1 MERDIRR
8 DEFVGSI
15 VFGVTLAAVFA
26 IVALMFIPFIPEMPG
41 SNLDS
46 SWETA
51 MNQAVAAHLVFGRDV
66 IFTFGPYASVFTTFY
81 HPSTDVMMLFASTV
95 IVMSYCVAL
104 FYIIRP
110 STLWVLA
117 PVAAFLVV
125 YLQREAFLMTLP
137 LAVLFSAHE
146 IVWSRK
152 HKLSPLVRTLRAS
165 AGLVM
170 VAGLAILPLIK
181 GTYGLNVLALGPIVV
196 AVVWRK
202 NRTAAL
208 FLVALFP
215 MFMAVFWKA
224 SGQPI
229 SALPQYFI
237 AQQAIVSGYSSAMSL
252 TGDGAEVWLFAIA
265 AFATL
270 AAGSCWAAQQRRA
283 LNFLL
288 LFGVGLSLFIAF
300 KEGFVRHDGH
310 AAVAGAAA
318 LLIGA
323 LLASRLP
330 FALGF
335 PVAALSAAVWIA
347 IVSQYPDLISPRGM
361 LANIGDNWRHAVTGV
376 AARVDGHDFRADYQE
391 ALRKIRNEAALKP
404 LTGPSDIYPF
414 DQAFL
419 IASGFD
425 WDPRPILQ
433 SYSAYTPALLQQNR
447 EHLTGSRAP
456 EHILFKVWPTDYRLA
471 SLDDS
476 SSWPILLTSYQFER
490 FDNGFAVL
498 AKQPSTSSPTFERV
512 AEIAADFDRAIEL
525 PQDVDLLWAKI
536 DLVPSLK
543 GRAKEFFYKLRAIT
557 IHLKFTSGDTRE
569 FRYIPGIG
577 AEGFLLSPW
586 VGDTFG
592 FVSLMSRGGR
602 RSIESERPVSMTILG
617 PAGERSAWRHPF
629 HVTLSGLEVPEQ
641 PEAEAAIMNRINGWG
656 AP

>member
-8 DEFVGSI
+8 GEFVSSV
-15 VFGVTLAAVFA
+15 VFCITLAVVFA
-26 IVALMFIPFIPEMPG
+26 IAALMFIPFIPAMPA

-46 SWETA
+46 SWELA

-66 IFTFGPYASVFTTFY
+66 IFTFGPYASVFTTLY
-81 HPSTDVMMLFASTV
+81 HPSTDITMILASSV
-95 IVMSYCVAL
+95 IVISYCVAL
-104 FYIIRP
+104 LYIIRP

-137 LAVLFSAHE
+137 LAILFSAPE

-152 HKLSPLVRTLRAS
+152 DKLSPLVRTLRAS

-170 VAGLAILPLIK
+170 VSALAILPLIK
-181 GTYGLNVLALGPIVV
+181 GTYGLNVLALGPIVA

-224 SGQPI
+224 SGQPV
-229 SALPQYFI
+229 SALPQYFM

-252 TGDGAEVWLFAIA
+252 TGDRTEVWLFAIA

-283 LNFLL
+283 LNLLL

-330 FALGF
+330 FTLGF
-335 PVAALSAAVWIA
+335 PIAALSTAVWIA
-347 IVSQYPDLISPRGM
+347 VVSQYPDLISPRGM
-361 LANIGDNWRHAVTGV
+361 LANIGENWRHAVAGV
-376 AARVDGHDFRADYQE
+376 ATRVDGHDFRADYQE
-391 ALRKIRNEAALKP
+391 ALQKIRNEAAFKP
-404 LTGPSDIYPF
+404 LAGPSDIYPF

-425 WDPRPILQ
+425 WDPRPIFQ
-433 SYSAYTPALLQQNR
+433 SYSAYTPALLHQNR
-447 EHLTGSRAP
+447 LTGSRAP

-498 AKQPSTSSPTFERV
+498 TKQPSSSAPTFKRV

-543 GRAKEFFYKLRAIT
+543 GRAEEFLYKLSPIT
-557 IHLKFTSGDTRE
+557 IRLKFTSGETRE

-602 RSIESERPVSMTILG
+602 RSLESERPVSITIPG

-629 HVTLSGLEVPEQ
+629 HVTLSGLEAPEQ
-641 PEAEAAIMNRINGWG
+641 PEAEAAIMNGTKGWG
-656 AP
+656 VP